1 MNHLLGWSFL
11 KGSTTT
17 PTSQGDLLPW
27 LKPCTMKS
35 LSMKMVSLMVGHL
48 VCETCC
54 DSDFGIVLFGR
65 SILIILICTK
75 LNMFQILCIFLERW
89 NCAVNYD
96 LGILGQKNKILLCS
110 KFSFSTKIYLHPN
123 ILLQEIPKLY
133 SP

>member
-17 PTSQGDLLPW
+17 PTSQGGLLPW

-54 DSDFGIVLFGR
+54 ESDFGIVLFGR
-65 SILIILICTK
+65 SILRILICTK
-75 LNMFQILCIFLERW
+75 LNMFQILCIFFR
-89 NCAVNYD
+89 AM
-96 LGILGQKNKILLCS
+96 KLCS
-110 KFSFSTKIYLHPN
+110 KLWLRNIRSKKLNTVMFKILFLHQNLPS
-123 ILLQEIPKLY
+123 PKHFITRN
-133 SP
+133 P